1 MERTVKIYKGS
12 QISKHVLD
20 RIKEIVL
27 KSSYSKY
34 VYEKYYQEFSNI
46 SEIAADSDSE
56 VCENVVVIG
65 EDWFFHYV
73 DTKEDIHFVEWVA
86 AESLDKERKIVQT
99 IEMLHYLKR
108 TLISNYYKD
117 FYAAIRHDTAYQI
130 YLKMIEKN
138 YFISLFDVVEID
150 SIYSKLKEIKLE
162 YRIHKI
168 YKSYVHGKIN
178 DINVAIDNDKVLSPE
193 YLNAVLHF
201 VQFSTSQKFQDKY
214 CKKKKY

>member
-1 MERTVKIYKGS
+1 MKKTVKIYRGS
-12 QISKHVLD
+12 QISKQVLD

-27 KSSYSKY
+27 ASSYSKY
-34 VYEKYYQEFSNI
+34 VYERYYQEFSNI
-46 SEIAADSDSE
+46 SEIAADSESQ
-56 VCENVVVIG
+56 VCDNVVVIG

-86 AESLDKERKIVQT
+86 VESFNKERKVVQT

-108 TLISNYYKD
+108 VLISNYYKD

-130 YLKMIEKN
+130 YLKMIEKD

-150 SIYSKLKEIKLE
+150 AIYSKLKEIILE
-162 YRIHKI
+162 YRLHKI
-168 YKSYVHGKIN
+168 YKRYAHGNIN
-178 DINVAIDNDKVLSPE
+178 DINIAIDNDKVLSPE

-201 VQFSTSQKFQDKY
+201 VQFSTSQKFKNKY